1 LRSGGVDDAKHL
13 REKAGRCLRLAQYIG
28 DTLTVER
35 LTALAAEYVQ
45 QANAL
50 SPKGE
55 TETE

>member
-1 LRSGGVDDAKHL
+1 MDDAKHL